1 MPSDPWLVDR
11 MEVPISA
18 LAGQKWFLRDE
29 RHLLILRVAK
39 GDGERA
45 AGGRE
50 SKTPKISVYSDR
62 ECWRNTWRVLGP
74 RFIHARDA
82 TDEFGPFG
90 MDGLMGESCPS
101 RSGIADF
108 RRRDVDILEGGNL
121 HSMRNVSAG
130 GQQQYVVVVVC
141 HPLPVRGTLRQMI
154 TVLSGTDAPH
164 QHCLKNNN
172 AMLPLSRH
180 PKAKSSYRYGPMQC
194 AIQAVQPAKK

>member
-1 MPSDPWLVDR
+1 M
-11 MEVPISA
+11 PISA
-18 LAGQKWFLRDE
+18 LAGQKWFSRDE

-45 AGGRE
+45 TDGRE
-50 SKTPKISVYSDR
+50 SKTPKVNANSDR
-62 ECWRNTWRVLGP
+62 ECSGNAWRVLGP

-90 MDGLMGESCPS
+90 MDGLMGEFYPS
-101 RSGIADF
+101 GSGIADF
-108 RRRDVDILEGGNL
+108 RRRDVDILECGNL
-121 HSMRNVSAG
+121 HSTRNVSTG
-130 GQQQYVVVVVC
+130 GQQQYAAVAVC
-141 HPLPVRGTLRQMI
+141 RPLCECTRHTTAQMI